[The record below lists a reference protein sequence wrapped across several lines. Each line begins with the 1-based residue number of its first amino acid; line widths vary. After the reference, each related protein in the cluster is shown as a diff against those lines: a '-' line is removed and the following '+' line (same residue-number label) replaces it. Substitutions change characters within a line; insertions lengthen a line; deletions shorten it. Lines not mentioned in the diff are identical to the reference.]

1 MTSRLRPLRDED
13 QHIIA
18 KEYAPRSFRG
28 SFPVP
33 GAQSTEAPTYCLK
46 VNASWVGHVIGAL
59 MMMDQQDAW
68 TDSSGAIEFARN
80 EVRKLI
86 ASFEV
91 CDDDSSGGEDDDM
104 NCMPVGSII
113 LWASDNIPDGWLVCD
128 GQTLHL
134 GGDYP
139 ELFSVIGDVFKP
151 VVGYFRTPDM
161 RFTTAIGVHNDDS
174 LPAIPHAPL
183 GSVSGEIYHQLTVA
197 EMPGH
202 SHQGYQAASS
212 GGVSTS
218 LLVDHNANRVDP
230 VVFSGTTTSVG
241 GNQPHSSMQPSLAL
255 YYIIRAL
262 PCESE
267 SETVMASF
275 KLRQK
280 PGNDCVLE
288 QSLDGGTTWMEA
300 FDYNACFGDMKDQVT
315 NIESIVEEI
324 KNIVED
330 LEVGQ
335 GDNNTYNYQN
345 TYNNMTNYIQYLNN
359 TYNNNVYNIY
369 PQAEYDGSPEDEV
382 RNDTLC
388 VAIDMI
394 GIWVKQII
402 TTAIEEG
409 DFEEGGFDPLK
420 FIGDVAKFFTAVGAG
435 AAVYTWWTGVGLAW
449 GVAVSVVAGAVGA
462 AAGFIDSIT
471 DFTIG
476 GGTPEDIENYDLSEF
491 ICCLYDTMKDTTI
504 SQELFAN
511 SFASCAA
518 GMVEESSAGKVIGEA
533 LIAIGQSPS
542 TFLTFLDMLSKTF
555 EGVKQGYLSSD
566 CTCSDPICELQD
578 FAADGMGDW
587 VVLQGSYV
595 VEQGVR
601 GAGAPTYGFAQVER
615 DLGMAFDIR
624 QIDLDWYCPRND
636 DDQFY
641 SIQAKVNA
649 GDEWTE
655 LKRDDYQPTGR
666 QVDYWTGSFIARYIR
681 ITAAG
686 SFVNTRSGQIY
697 AVNICYK

>member
-1 MTSRLRPLRDED
+1 MSVRPLRDED
-13 QHIIA
+13 QHIVA

-91 CDDDSSGGEDDDM
+91 CDDDSSGGSDDM
-104 NCMPVGSII
+104 GCVPVGAII
-113 LWASDNIPDGWLVCD
+113 LWASDTIPDGWLVCD
-128 GQTLHL
+128 GLTFYL
-134 GGDYP
+134 GDDYP
-139 ELFSVIGDVFKP
+139 ELFSVIGDVFKL
-151 VVGYFRTPDM
+151 GASFRTPDM

-174 LPAIPHAPL
+174 LPALPHAPL
-183 GSVSGEIYHQLTVA
+183 GSASGEIYHQLTVDELA
-197 EMPGH
+197 GH

-241 GNQPHSSMQPSLAL
+241 GNQPHNNMQPSLAL

-262 PCESE
+262 PCETE

-288 QSLDGGTTWMEA
+288 QSLDGGTTWMTA
-300 FDYNACFGDMKDQVT
+300 FDYNACFGEMKAEVT
-315 NIESIVEEI
+315 EILDIVEDI
-324 KNIVED
+324 KNIVDD
-330 LEVGQ
+330 LESSQ
-335 GDNNTYNYQN
+335 GNQN
-345 TYNNMTNYIQYLNN
+345 TYLYQTYYNQITNYIQYLGD
-359 TYNNNVYNIY
+359 TYQGDVINIY
-369 PQAEYDGSPEDEV
+369 PQAEYDGSPNDDV
-382 RNDTLC
+382 RDDTLC
-388 VAIDMI
+388 VAIDVLGAWI
-394 GIWVKQII
+394 NQLIAQ
-402 TTAIEEG
+402 AIENG
-409 DFEEGGFDPLK
+409 DFESGGFNPLK
-420 FIGDVAKFFTAVGAG
+420 LISDG
-435 AAVYTWWTGVGLAW
+435 AALAGVIAPIAGLATAWTGVGPA
-449 GVAVSVVAGAVGA
+449 AAAAFATIAGAVA
-462 AAGFIDSIT
+462 FATNWLHSVT

-476 GGTPEDIENYDLSEF
+476 GGTADDIENYDLSDF
-491 ICCLYDTMKDTTI
+491 VCCLYDGMKEQTI
-504 SQELFAN
+504 SQSLFSS
-511 SFASCAA
+511 SFEACTAD
-518 GMVEESSAGKVIGEA
+518 MINESSAGKVIGEA
-533 LIAIGQSPS
+533 LLAIGQSLEG
-542 TFLTFLDMLSKTF
+542 FMAFVDMLAKIYPLVQD
-555 EGVKQGYLSSD
+555 GLLSSD